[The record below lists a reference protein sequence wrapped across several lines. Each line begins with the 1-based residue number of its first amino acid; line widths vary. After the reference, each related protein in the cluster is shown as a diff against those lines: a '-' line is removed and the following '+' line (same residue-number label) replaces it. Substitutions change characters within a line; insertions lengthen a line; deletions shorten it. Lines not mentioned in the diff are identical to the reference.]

1 MIRAEHS
8 REMGEALSRLADV
21 EKEIQKCERD
31 EQSIERGL
39 EPLRRRLEQMS
50 LALERRRGGGKAAAA
65 EAVPLAGEVGRTSS
79 AHDEV
84 SPCRYRELL
93 EELEEKTAIARS
105 TRRLAQRERRVLE
118 IRRNRIV
125 AGIPPEILVAYGGL
139 VKETVG

>member
-8 REMGEALSRLADV
+8 RELGVALSRLADV
-21 EKEIQKCERD
+21 EKEIHRCESD

-50 LALERRRGGGKAAAA
+50 MALERRRGGGKAAAA
-65 EAVPLAGEVGRTSS
+65 AEAVPLAGGVGRTSS
-79 AHDEV
+79 ARDEV

-118 IRRNRIV
+118 IRRSHIL
-125 AGIPPEILVAYGGL
+125 AAIPPEILAAYDGL
-139 VKETVG
+139 MKAAV